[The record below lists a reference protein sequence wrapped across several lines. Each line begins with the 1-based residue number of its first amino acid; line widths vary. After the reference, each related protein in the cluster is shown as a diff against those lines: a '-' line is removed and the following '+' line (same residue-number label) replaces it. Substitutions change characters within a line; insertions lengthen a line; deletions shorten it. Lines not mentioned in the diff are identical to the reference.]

1 MHMPLGLVRSSQEH
15 GPIGDIEL
23 LQRGR
28 EVVELE
34 AGALTQLA
42 ESLDQSFVDAVKLL
56 LDVSG
61 RIVVTGMG
69 KSGHIARKVAA
80 TLASTRSPAI
90 FVHPAEASH
99 GDLGMLVPGDVLL
112 AFSNSGGTPELRSIV
127 AHAQALAMPVIGI
140 TSRRDAPMLRHADVQ
155 IVLPPARE
163 ACPANI
169 APTTSTV
176 LMLALGDALAM
187 AAMHARGISRDGLQ
201 ALHPGGSIGQ
211 RLMRVAAMM
220 HVGDKLP
227 LVGHAMPM
235 REVILRM
242 TSMSFGVA
250 GVVDEAGRLVGVI
263 TDGDLRRHIDHLM
276 DATAA
281 EVMTREPVTVSAD
294 TFAEDCVALMERCRI
309 TSLFVTE
316 TDAPDRPAGLVHVH
330 DFLRLGAV

>member
-1 MHMPLGLVRSSQEH
+1 MALGLVRPPLRH
-15 GPIGDIEL
+15 DPIGGPEL
-23 LQRGR
+23 LRRGR
-28 EVVELE
+28 EVVQLE
-34 AGALTQLA
+34 AAALALLA
-42 ESLDQSFVDAVKLL
+42 ESLDDSFVAAVSLL
-56 LDVSG
+56 LDVQG

-69 KSGHIARKVAA
+69 KSGHIARKIAA

-112 AFSNSGGTPELRSIV
+112 AFTNSGGTPELRSIV
-127 AHAQALAMPVIGI
+127 AHAQGLAVPVIGV
-140 TSRRDAPMLRHADVQ
+140 TSRRDAPVLRNADVQ

-211 RLMRVAAMM
+211 RLTRVTAIM
-220 HVGDKLP
+220 HVGDQLP
-227 LVGHAMPM
+227 LVDRAAPM

-242 TSMSFGVA
+242 TSTSFGVA
-250 GVVDEAGRLVGVI
+250 GVVDEAGCLAGVI
-263 TDGDLRRHIDHLM
+263 TDGDLRRHIDDLM

-281 EVMTREPVTVSAD
+281 EVMTTDPVTVSAD
-294 TFAEDCVALMERCRI
+294 TFAEDCVALMEQCRI
-309 TSLFVTE
+309 TSLFVTDGE
-316 TDAPDRPAGLVHVH
+316 AGRPVGLVHVH
-330 DFLRLGAV
+330 DFLRLGTV

>member
-1 MHMPLGLVRSSQEH
+1 MQLGLVRSPQEASEF
-15 GPIGDIEL
+15 GDAAL

-34 AGALTQLA
+34 AAALRDLVG
-42 ESLDQSFVDAVKLL
+42 SLDDSFVAAVRLL
-56 LDVSG
+56 LSASG

-112 AFSNSGGTPELRSIV
+112 AFSNSGGTPELRSII
-127 AHAQALAMPVIGI
+127 AHAQALAVKVIGV
-140 TSRRDAPMLRHADVQ
+140 TSRRDAPVLRHADVQ
-155 IVLPPARE
+155 IVLPHARE

-211 RLMRVAAMM
+211 RLTRVAAIM
-220 HVGDKLP
+220 HLGDKLP
-227 LVGHAMPM
+227 LVSHAMTM
-235 REVILRM
+235 REVIVRM

-263 TDGDLRRHIDHLM
+263 TDGDLRRHIDDLM

-281 EVMTREPVTVSAD
+281 EVMTRDPVTVSAD
-294 TFAEDCVALMERCRI
+294 TFAEDCVALMEQCRI
-309 TSLFVTE
+309 TSLFVTDI
-316 TDAPDRPAGLVHVH
+316 DAPDQPVGLVHVH

>member
-1 MHMPLGLVRSSQEH
+1 MPLGLVRSPQGISLLS
-15 GPIGDIEL
+15 DAVL

-34 AGALTQLA
+34 AAALVQLG
-42 ESLDQSFVDAVKLL
+42 ESLDDSFVAAVRLL
-56 LDVSG
+56 LTVSG

-112 AFSNSGGTPELRSIV
+112 AFSNSGGTPELRSII
-127 AHAQALAMPVIGI
+127 AHAQALAVPVIGI

-176 LMLALGDALAM
+176 LMLAMGDALAM
-187 AAMHARGISRDGLQ
+187 AAMHARGISREGLQ

-211 RLMRVAAMM
+211 RLTRVAAMM
-220 HVGDKLP
+220 HVGEKLP
-227 LVGHAMPM
+227 LVNHLLPM

-250 GVVDEAGRLVGVI
+250 GVIDDEGRLVGVI
-263 TDGDLRRHIDHLM
+263 TDGDLRRHIDDLM
-276 DATAA
+276 GGTAA
-281 EVMTREPVTVSAD
+281 EVMTRDPVTVSAD
-294 TFAEDCVALMERCRI
+294 TYVEDCVALMERCRI
-309 TSLFVTE
+309 TSLFVT
-316 TDAPDRPAGLVHVH
+316 DVAASDRPVGLVHVH
-330 DFLRLGAV
+330 DFLRLSAL

>member
-1 MHMPLGLVRSSQEH
+1 MALGLVRPSQTH
-15 GPIGDIEL
+15 GPMSDTEL
-23 LQRGR
+23 LRRGR

-34 AGALTQLA
+34 TTALGQLSQA
-42 ESLDQSFVDAVKLL
+42 LDGSFVSAVKLL
-56 LDVSG
+56 LNVTG

-112 AFSNSGGTPELRSIV
+112 AFTNSGGTPELKSII
-127 AHAQALAMPVIGI
+127 AHAQALAVPVIGV
-140 TSRRDAPMLRHADVQ
+140 TSRRDAPMLRSAEVQ
-155 IVLPPARE
+155 IVLPQARE

-201 ALHPGGSIGQ
+201 ALHPGGAIGQ
-211 RLMRVAAMM
+211 RLTRVAAMM
-220 HVGDKLP
+220 HIGETLP
-227 LVGHAMPM
+227 LVGRDAPM

-242 TSMSFGVA
+242 TSMSFGIA
-250 GVVDEAGRLVGVI
+250 GVVDAQGLLVGVI
-263 TDGDLRRHIDHLM
+263 TDGDLRRHIDDLM
-276 DATAA
+276 ESTAA
-281 EVMTREPVTVSAD
+281 EVMTTGPVTVTAD
-294 TFAEDCVALMERCRI
+294 TFAEDCVALMEQCRI
-309 TSLFVTE
+309 TSLFVT
-316 TDAPDRPAGLVHVH
+316 DISAPDRPVGLVHVH

>member
-1 MHMPLGLVRSSQEH
+1 MALNLVRPLQAFAPVDDH
-15 GPIGDIEL
+15 EL
-23 LQRGR
+23 LRRGR

-34 AGALTQLA
+34 AAALVLLA
-42 ESLDQSFVDAVKLL
+42 ESLDQSFADAVSLL
-56 LDVSG
+56 LGVAG

-112 AFSNSGGTPELRSIV
+112 AFTNSGGTPELRSII
-127 AHAQALAMPVIGI
+127 AHAQALSVPVIGI
-140 TSRRDAPMLRHADVQ
+140 TSRRDAPMLREANVQ
-155 IVLPPARE
+155 IVLPHARE

-187 AAMHARGISRDGLQ
+187 AVMHARGISRDALQ

-211 RLMRVAAMM
+211 RLTRVSAIM
-220 HVGDKLP
+220 HLGDKLP
-227 LVGHAMPM
+227 LVQEDSCM
-235 REVILRM
+235 RDVILRI

-250 GVVDEAGRLVGVI
+250 GVVDREGRLVGVI
-263 TDGDLRRHIDHLM
+263 TDGDLRRHIDDLM
-276 DATAA
+276 DASAA
-281 EVMTREPVTVSAD
+281 EVMTIDPVTVRAD
-294 TFAEDCVALMERCRI
+294 AFAEDCVALMERCRI
-309 TSLFVTE
+309 TSLFVTDV
-316 TDAPDRPAGLVHVH
+316 DAPGVPVGLVHVH
-330 DFLRLGAV
+330 DFLRLGSV

>member
-1 MHMPLGLVRSSQEH
+1 MALNLVRSPQLPALVSDQ
-15 GPIGDIEL
+15 EL
-23 LQRGR
+23 LRRGR

-34 AGALTQLA
+34 AAALTLLA
-42 ESLDQSFVDAVKLL
+42 ESLDDSFATSVALL
-56 LDVSG
+56 LNVTG

-69 KSGHIARKVAA
+69 KSGHIARKIAA

-112 AFSNSGGTPELRSIV
+112 AFTNSGGTPELRSII
-127 AHAQALAMPVIGI
+127 AHAQALAVPVIGI
-140 TSRRDAPMLRHADVQ
+140 TSRRDAPMLREASVQ
-155 IVLPPARE
+155 IVLPRARE

-187 AAMHARGISRDGLQ
+187 AVMHARGISRDALQ

-211 RLMRVAAMM
+211 RLTRITAIM
-220 HVGDKLP
+220 HGGEALP
-227 LVGHAMPM
+227 LVREDTCM
-235 REVILRM
+235 RDVILRI

-250 GVVDEAGRLVGVI
+250 GVVNAEGCLVGVI
-263 TDGDLRRHIDHLM
+263 TDGDLRRHIDDLM

-281 EVMTREPVTVSAD
+281 VVMTPNPVTVRAD
-294 TFAEDCVALMERCRI
+294 AYAEDCVALMERCRI
-309 TSLFVTE
+309 TSLFVTDI
-316 TDAPDRPAGLVHVH
+316 TAPDRPVGLVHVH
-330 DFLRLGAV
+330 DFLRLSSV

>member
-1 MHMPLGLVRSSQEH
+1 MALGLVRSPQRQDMVS
-15 GPIGDIEL
+15 GAEL
-23 LQRGR
+23 LRRGR

-34 AGALTQLA
+34 AAALVQLG
-42 ESLDQSFVDAVKLL
+42 ESLDDSFVAAVSLL
-56 LDVSG
+56 LGVAG

-99 GDLGMLVPGDVLL
+99 GDLGMLVPGDVLM
-112 AFSNSGGTPELRSIV
+112 AFTNSGGTPELRSIV
-127 AHAQALAMPVIGI
+127 AHAQALAVPVIGI
-140 TSRRDAPMLRHADVQ
+140 TSRRDAPVLRNADVQ

-169 APTTSTV
+169 APTTSTA

-201 ALHPGGSIGQ
+201 ALHPGGAIGQ
-211 RLMRVAAMM
+211 RLTRVAAIM
-220 HVGDKLP
+220 HVGAKLP
-227 LVGHAMPM
+227 LVDHRMPM

-250 GVVDEAGRLVGVI
+250 GVTDGDGRLVGVI
-263 TDGDLRRHIDHLM
+263 TDGDLRRHIDDLM

-281 EVMTREPVTVSAD
+281 EVMTCDPVTVTAD

-309 TSLFVTE
+309 TSLFVT
-316 TDAPDRPAGLVHVH
+316 DSPASDRPVGLVHVH
-330 DFLRLGAV
+330 DFLRLGTV